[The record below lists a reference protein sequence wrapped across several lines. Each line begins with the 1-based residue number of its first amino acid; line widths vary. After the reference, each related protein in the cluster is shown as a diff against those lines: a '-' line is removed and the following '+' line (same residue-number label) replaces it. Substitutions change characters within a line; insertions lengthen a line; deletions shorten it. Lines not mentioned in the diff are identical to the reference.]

1 MPVSCECCVLLGG
14 RLSHGPILRP
24 EESTVC
30 VCVCVWGARACV
42 CVPLS
47 VIRCISNPLHL

>member
-30 VCVCVWGARACV
+30 VCVWGARACV